1 MTAYGKVLD
10 MEYQKDRAWLEV
22 DLGRIRQNF
31 LNIRRNLPDGTDII
45 AVIKADAYGLGAL
58 PVAKALE
65 DVSPPLLAVATIEE
79 AMSLRENGIRTP
91 IMLMG
96 PMPAPHLE
104 LAVDNDIHM
113 YLVSA
118 RYARQVSEQASAMGK
133 TAKGHLVIDVGL
145 GRFGIPV
152 KDGLQSAIEE
162 IQSVLKLPSLH
173 VVAITA
179 HLTGSSMVGGQ
190 ALDRYQ
196 GELFKSLA
204 LLLKQAGHKIQF
216 HLLSTTPF
224 LHMPEY
230 CFDYIRAGSLF
241 LGLVSVPELDILP
254 AVSLKTV
261 ICQTKQLER
270 GAFVSYGPNFTTLR
284 PTKTAVVPIGYA
296 DGLRRNLSNRGDM
309 LIRGKKAPII
319 GKICCDF
326 TILDITDCPEADVG
340 DVVTIFG
347 RDGAES
353 QSVSTYAALSSASEP
368 EVTSIFGRRI
378 PRFYC

>member
-1 MTAYGKVLD
+1 
-10 MEYQKDRAWLEV
+10 MEYQKDRAWFEV
-22 DLGRIRQNF
+22 NLGRIRQNF
-31 LNIRRNLPDGTDII
+31 LNIRRRLPDGADII
-45 AVIKADAYGLGAL
+45 AVIKADAYGLGAV
-58 PVAKALE
+58 PIAQALE
-65 DVSPPLLAVATIEE
+65 DLSPPLLAVATIEE

-96 PMPAPHLE
+96 PMSAAHLE
-104 LAVDNDIHM
+104 LAIDNDIHM

-118 RYARQVSEQASAMGK
+118 QYARQVSNQASAMGK
-133 TAKGHLVIDVGL
+133 TAKGHLVVDVGL
-145 GRFGIPV
+145 GRFGLPV
-152 KDGLQSAIEE
+152 KNSFQSAIEE
-162 IQSVLKLPSLH
+162 IQSILVLPSLR

-179 HLTGSSMVGGQ
+179 HLTGSAMVGGQ

-204 LLLKQAGHKIQF
+204 LSLKQTGYNIQF

-230 CFDYIRAGSLF
+230 CFDYIRAGSIF

-254 AVSLKTV
+254 SVALKTV

-270 GAFVSYGPNFTTLR
+270 GEFISYGPDFTTLR
-284 PTKTAVVPIGYA
+284 PTKTAIVPIGYA
-296 DGLRRNLSNRGDM
+296 DGLRRNLSNRGHM

-340 DVVTIFG
+340 DIVTIFG
-347 RDGAES
+347 SDGAES
-353 QSVSTYAALSSASEP
+353 QSVSTYAALCSASEP
-368 EVTSIFGRRI
+368 EITSIFGRRV

>member
-1 MTAYGKVLD
+1 

-31 LNIRRNLPDGTDII
+31 LNIRRCLPDGTDII
-45 AVIKADAYGLGAL
+45 AVIKADAYGLGAV
-58 PVAKALE
+58 PIAKALE
-65 DVSPPLLAVATIEE
+65 GLSPPLLAVATIEE
-79 AMSLRENGIRTP
+79 AMSLRENGVRAP

-96 PMPAPHLE
+96 PMPAAYLE
-104 LAVDNDIHM
+104 LAADNDIHM

-118 RYARQVSEQASAMGK
+118 QYAKQVSKQASAMGK
-133 TAKGHLVIDVGL
+133 TVKGHLVVDVGL
-145 GRFGIPV
+145 GRFGIPI
-152 KDGLQSAIEE
+152 KDGIQSVIEE
-162 IQSVLKLPSLH
+162 IQSILMLPSLH
-173 VVAITA
+173 IVAMAA
-179 HLTGSSMVGGQ
+179 HLTGSAMVGGQ
-190 ALDRYQ
+190 ALDHYQ

-204 LLLKQAGHKIQF
+204 LFLKQAGHHIQF

-254 AVSLKTV
+254 AVALKTV
-261 ICQTKQLER
+261 ICQTNRLER
-270 GAFVSYGPNFTTLR
+270 GAFISYGPDFTTLR
-284 PTKTAVVPIGYA
+284 PTKTAIVPIGYA
-296 DGLRRNLSNRGDM
+296 DGLRRNLSNRGHM

-326 TILDITDCPEADVG
+326 TILDVTDCPEADVG
-340 DVVTIFG
+340 DIVTIFG

-353 QSVSTYAALSSASEP
+353 QSVGTYAALSSASEP
-368 EVTSIFGRRI
+368 EVTSILGSRI